1 MRPTYRKICLIILTV
16 SVTIILAIGGRSEMQ
31 REKYSRAKID
41 IADLKTELEHFQAD
55 NGRYPTTDEGLGT
68 LFGPYEMD
76 SGFVRG
82 MTKPSSPLDPW
93 GHRYFYQSDGENYV
107 LGSFGPRKSDQPDG
121 ELLILSN

>member
-1 MRPTYRKICLIILTV
+1 MQPTYRKICLIILTV

-55 NGRYPTTDEGLGT
+55 NGRYPATDEGLGT

-76 SGFVRG
+76 SEFVRG
-82 MTKPSSPLDPW
+82 MTKPLSPLDPW

-107 LGSFGPRKSDQPDG
+107 LGSFGPRRGDQPDG
-121 ELLILSN
+121 DLLIQSN